1 MNCPNCGTALPANA
15 RFCFACGATISG
27 APSAGTAPPPPPPP
41 SSSGATPA
49 RSATAGAAGATAFK
63 CPNCGGPLAP
73 IFGEMVITCDYCG
86 SSVALG
92 QGGWKEINKHT
103 VLAPKV
109 TTAAAALD
117 VVHRFLD
124 TGFFHR
130 KAFEESTVIEQ
141 RLSFVPFWVVPVS
154 ATTNY
159 VYTDVAVAAGSTIA
173 TVAAAELLG
182 SALGGRRGGGFI
194 PIPVMMGSPVNS
206 SRQDTIVGQYE
217 FPVVAVKAMSSYQP
231 KDYEFALADR
241 TFFDKK
247 VIPDGVSVLNG
258 DLGEDA
264 AQHSAKSF
272 VTQLQTEAAH
282 KKHTMVSKLQC
293 TVDVGDP
300 ELLHVPIYYY
310 ILDRKGAKT
319 TVLIDGHAAQVI
331 RTVGP

>member
-1 MNCPNCGTALPANA
+1 MNCPNCGTALPADA
-15 RFCFACGATISG
+15 RFCYACGASIG
-27 APSAGTAPPPPPPP
+27 GGPAASAGPPPPPPP
-41 SSSGATPA
+41 APPKAAAAPSGAT
-49 RSATAGAAGATAFK
+49 SFK
-63 CPNCGGPLAP
+63 CPSCGGPLAP
-73 IFGEMVITCDYCG
+73 VFGEMVITCDYCG
-86 SSVALG
+86 SCVALG
-92 QGGWKEINKHT
+92 SGGWKEINKHT
-103 VLAPKV
+103 VLPPKI
-109 TTAAAALD
+109 TTAQQALD
-117 VVHRFLD
+117 AVHAYLD

-130 KAFEESTVIEQ
+130 KAFEESTLVEQ

-182 SALGGRRGGGFI
+182 SALGGRRGGGFV
-194 PIPVMMGSPVNS
+194 PVPVMMGSPVNS

-217 FPVVAVKAMSSYQP
+217 FPVVAVKAMSAYQP
-231 KDYEFALADR
+231 KDYKFALADR

-258 DLGEDA
+258 DLGEDS
-264 AQHSAKSF
+264 AQHAAKSF

-293 TVDVGDP
+293 NVDAGEG

-310 ILDRKGAKT
+310 LMDRKGAKT
-319 TVLIDGHAAQVI
+319 TILIDGHAGQVI
-331 RTVGP
+331 QTVGP